1 MLPSTLRL
9 VGSFVLPILL
19 THCGG
24 PTYVP
29 PDYTPIGDS
38 IKFIG
43 ICVVVAVLV
52 TTFASLIAATP
63 TPPSADE
70 ADDD

>member
-1 MLPSTLRL
+1 MFPSKLHLTGGL
-9 VGSFVLPILL
+9 VLPVVL

-24 PTYVP
+24 PSYVT

-52 TTFASLIAATP
+52 ATFANLITATP
-63 TPPSADE
+63 TPPSDDK

>member
-9 VGSFVLPILL
+9 AGSLVLPIVL

-52 TTFASLIAATP
+52 TTFASLIAATSDASS
-63 TPPSADE
+63 TDE

>member
-1 MLPSTLRL
+1 MLQSKLQL
-9 VGSFVLPILL
+9 AGSLVLPVLL
-19 THCGG
+19 THCGA
-24 PTYVP
+24 PSYVT

-52 TTFASLIAATP
+52 STFATLITATP
-63 TPPSADE
+63 NPSSTDE
-70 ADDD
+70 VDDD

>member
-1 MLPSTLRL
+1 MLRSKLPFA
-9 VGSFVLPILL
+9 GSLALPLLL

-24 PTYVP
+24 QSYVT

-52 TTFASLIAATP
+52 TTFASLIAATSDASS
-63 TPPSADE
+63 TDE

>member
-1 MLPSTLRL
+1 MFPPKLRL
-9 VGSFVLPILL
+9 AGSLVLPVLL

-24 PTYVP
+24 PSHVS
-29 PDYTPIGDS
+29 PDFTPIGDS

-52 TTFASLIAATP
+52 TTLASLIAATP
-63 TPPSADE
+63 AASSAFS

>member
-1 MLPSTLRL
+1 MLPSILRL
-9 VGSFVLPILL
+9 AGSLVLPILL

-43 ICVVVAVLV
+43 ICVVMAVLV
-52 TTFASLIAATP
+52 ATFANLITAAP
-63 TPPSADE
+63 TPPSDDKT
-70 ADDD
+70 DDD